1 MDEARMCLFADVD
14 DPRVSF
20 PFGPLQL
27 PSGAK
32 KVLPSRP
39 TSMSAVVLPEAE
51 AARDEREQERHPEL
65 ADVDA
70 YHIPHLGRSDQEFCS
85 PHHRAIGL
93 RRRRGQHIIGTVEVL
108 RQAD

>member
-39 TSMSAVVLPEAE
+39 TSKSAVVLPEAE
-51 AARDEREQERHPEL
+51 ASRDERK
-65 ADVDA
+65 
-70 YHIPHLGRSDQEFCS
+70 RS
-85 PHHRAIGL
+85 AIASL
-93 RRRRGQHIIGTVEVL
+93 PMWMRTISRT
-108 RQAD
+108 